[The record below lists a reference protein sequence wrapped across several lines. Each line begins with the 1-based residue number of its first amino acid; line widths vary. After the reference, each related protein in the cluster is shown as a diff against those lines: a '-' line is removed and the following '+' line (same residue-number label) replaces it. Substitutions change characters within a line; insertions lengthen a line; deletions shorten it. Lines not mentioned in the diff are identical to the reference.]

1 MPDALQAHRM
11 KLASST
17 NMGARLPSSSLSLST
32 YRSPLATASR
42 WLPADVSSKSVPQ
55 QFVGGT
61 KHVG

>member
-1 MPDALQAHRM
+1 MPDVQPAHRM

-42 WLPADVSSKSVPQ
+42 WLLADASSKSVATR
-55 QFVGGT
+55 VCGW
-61 KHVG
+61 H